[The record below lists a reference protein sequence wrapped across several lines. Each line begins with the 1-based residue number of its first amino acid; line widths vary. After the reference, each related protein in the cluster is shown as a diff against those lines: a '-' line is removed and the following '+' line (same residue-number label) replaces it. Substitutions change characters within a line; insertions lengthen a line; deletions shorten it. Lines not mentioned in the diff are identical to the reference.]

1 MTRDEM
7 ILNLRERAR
16 HEKKV
21 AREYERMK
29 AGLFGDRVAMD
40 RWRDECL
47 REAEFFSNVA
57 EALGEHD

>member
-1 MTRDEM
+1 M

-16 HEKKV
+16 KEKAC
-21 AREYERMK
+21 AREYEKMK

-47 REAEFFSNVA
+47 EEAWFFSQVA
-57 EALGEHD
+57 EALGE